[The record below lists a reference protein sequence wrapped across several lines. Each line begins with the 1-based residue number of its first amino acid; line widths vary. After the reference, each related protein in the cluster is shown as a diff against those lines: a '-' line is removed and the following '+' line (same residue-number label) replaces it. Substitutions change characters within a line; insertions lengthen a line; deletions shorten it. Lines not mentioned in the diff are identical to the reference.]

1 MDGTQLS
8 GMSGIAGTAMQ
19 PLQTQLSDTVP
30 ENAGRADIQKHTP
43 TPGGEEDF
51 LECPGG
57 FNYDGYQV
65 VRREFFAHINE
76 PSVTFNNYKF
86 YVNAACLNR
95 FPDVDFVQVLVNQE
109 RKILAIRPCRADER
123 DACAWHTAGSG
134 RRKPKQIT
142 CKLFFAKV
150 FSLMGWNLDYRYKL
164 LGRIIHAKDEWLIA
178 FDLTATEVY
187 QRARKSGEKPHAS
200 RLPVFPEEWQ
210 TQFGLPFKEHQKSMQ
225 IDIFDGYAI
234 YGLRDNLDV
243 EPATEAEVLKPNCT
257 PAPHIAAQ
265 EVFAHEP

>member
-1 MDGTQLS
+1 M
-8 GMSGIAGTAMQ
+8 
-19 PLQTQLSDTVP
+19 
-30 ENAGRADIQKHTP
+30 P
-43 TPGGEEDF
+43 TPGEGEDF
-51 LECPGG
+51 LELPGG

-123 DACAWHTAGSG
+123 DACAWHTVGSG

-178 FDLTATEVY
+178 FDLTATEIY

-234 YGLRDNLDV
+234 YGLRDNLDGGTS
-243 EPATEAEVLKPNCT
+243 TEAAVLKPNCT